1 MTCVWWW
8 LKSMILYC
16 LGRKIRLWRKKKMRN
31 TDRYKTNMTWIIY
44 LPKKKKNSILL
55 VSWTQ
60 CIRWF
65 HIVLVLVLHDEREKY
80 PFFFNWWQLN
90 LRKTEKT
97 LIHNNNFT
105 KGGGG
110 GGGVETHDLCVN
122 SALHLHYSQ
131 ARTSQRRSLYNITTQ
146 QTHIQHTPMINKWI
160 RAVLCIGLGWLTV
173 KKAAAMFNA

>member
-1 MTCVWWW
+1 MIQNGAFRHHTLMTCVWWW

-110 GGGVETHDLCVN
+110 GGRGRDAWLVCEQCF
-122 SALHLHYSQ
+122 ALTLQSSSNV
-131 ARTSQRRSLYNITTQ
+131 TKEIL
-146 QTHIQHTPMINKWI
+146 
-160 RAVLCIGLGWLTV
+160 V
-173 KKAAAMFNA
+173 